1 MKKILFFIIAF
12 LISFIYIANA
22 NTLTK
27 EKNISQ
33 KNKIS
38 ESNTEN
44 IAGYTYLQQEYV
56 YIPIPEDKKAQ
67 YKAEVEAYIDKQVPI
82 ARKKMEK
89 EVTNAKEA
97 YKKYLYD
104 KNRLNL
110 RGEYLDK
117 LNKYWVN
124 ADFAHTQIYIDLI
137 NITKK
142 YVNIDNLIPA
152 TGFVQELDLFIM
164 PYLENNNIKNTDK
177 IIYLYKLS
185 SWADGEIRHII
196 DLIPNY

>member
-38 ESNTEN
+38 ESNIEN
-44 IAGYTYLQQEYV
+44 IAGYTYFQQEYV

-67 YKAEVEAYIDKQVPI
+67 YKAEVEAYIDKQIPI
-82 ARKKMEK
+82 AKKK
-89 EVTNAKEA
+89 LKKDVKKAKKT
-97 YKKYLYD
+97 YKKYWYD
-104 KNRLNL
+104 KNGLNL
-110 RGEYLDK
+110 RSEYLDK
-117 LNKYWVN
+117 LTKYGIN
-124 ADFAHTQIYIDLI
+124 ADFTHAKIYIDLI

-152 TGFVQELDLFIM
+152 TNSVQELDLFIM

-185 SWADGEIRHII
+185 SWASEEIHHLI
-196 DLIPNY
+196 DLIHNY

>member
-1 MKKILFFIIAF
+1 MKKFFIITF
-12 LISFIYIANA
+12 LILL
-22 NTLTK
+22 TLCVSAAILINGNRTT
-27 EKNISQ
+27 Q
-33 KNKIS
+33 QNKTS
-38 ESNTEN
+38 DSNTKNVAEDTDN
-44 IAGYTYLQQEYV
+44 TQEYV

-67 YKAEVEAYIDKQVPI
+67 YKAEVEAYIDENVPI
-82 ARKKMEK
+82 AKQEMEK

-117 LNKYWVN
+117 LNTYWVN
-124 ADFAHTQIYIDLI
+124 ADFTHVQIYLDLI

-152 TGFVQELDLFIM
+152 TNSVLELDLFIM

-177 IIYLYKLS
+177 IIDLYELS
-185 SWADGEIRHII
+185 SWASEEIHHLI
-196 DLIPNY
+196 DLIHNY